1 MRLFCRVLLTAIFL
15 ATGVLHG
22 HAHTDMSKV
31 TCSDFLASGQANMAA
46 IIMWLRGYHAGK
58 RGVIDVIEKPPA
70 DPYGGKARP
79 LLQGSPAGKRD
90 RRLRADLVGPRS
102 QHLIHQA
109 SRQGRACRALAQ
121 AGSCFCTSASAWRWT
136 TRLPSP
142 AAGRFGSR
150 SVP

>member
-22 HAHTDMSKV
+22 QAHTDMSKV

-70 DPYGGKARP
+70 DPYGGKLGRYCKDHPQESVIDASERI
-79 LLQGSPAGKRD
+79 LSDLD
-90 RRLRADLVGPRS
+90 RS
-102 QHLIHQA
+102 I
-109 SRQGRACRALAQ
+109 
-121 AGSCFCTSASAWRWT
+121 
-136 TRLPSP
+136 
-142 AAGRFGSR
+142 
-150 SVP
+150 